1 MAPGERQERVRMESG
16 GSQEGVRR
24 IESGGSQEGVRRE
37 SGSMSHGAWGQALD
51 RMFLRAQYANPG
63 GVSLASPHM
72 KPLEKG
78 LFLLKHKDCCIKIS
92 ISICKKQQLLLLLHL
107 NW

>member
-1 MAPGERQERVRMESG
+1 MENTANRRKIVFWVFFGSSAIDMAPGERQERVRMESG

-63 GVSLASPHM
+63 GVSLASPLPHT
-72 KPLEKG
+72 L
-78 LFLLKHKDCCIKIS
+78 
-92 ISICKKQQLLLLLHL
+92 
-107 NW
+107 